1 MTRHT
6 QDVAVR
12 KIGVEEELIL
22 VDPATGELTGVS
34 QRAVRAHEADS
45 DQVTV
50 GVRADGDESQVEEEL
65 FLQQIEVSTSPVES
79 VTDLMREIRR
89 GRKAVA
95 TAAEAAGAA
104 AVAVPTPVLVD
115 PQEDVTPKPRYQRI
129 YDEFGEISRQS
140 LACAM
145 HVHVDVSSEDEAV
158 AVIDR
163 IRPWLPVLTAVSAN
177 SPYWRGR
184 DTGYA
189 SWRTQTWTRWPSNG
203 ARESFGD
210 VETYRWTTQKMID
223 WGAAF
228 DPAMVYFDV
237 RLSEKYPTVEVR
249 VADVCTEVEDAALV
263 AALARALVATAADE
277 DHGDGSPW
285 RGDLLRVAAWRA
297 SRYGLSGQLVHPET
311 FELAPARHVVDAL
324 AEHVGES
331 LDQAG
336 DREFVA
342 DTFEQVLSRGTGA
355 GRQRAIFE
363 ATGELRAV
371 VKDLRERTAASW
383 HEE

>member
-1 MTRHT
+1 M
-6 QDVAVR
+6 R
-12 KIGVEEELIL
+12 KIGVEEELML

-34 QRAVRAHEADS
+34 QQAVRAHQADS
-45 DQVTV
+45 DQVTI
-50 GVRADGDESQVEEEL
+50 GVEVDGGDSLGEEL
-65 FLQQIEVSTSPVES
+65 FLQQIEVATRPVVS
-79 VTDLMREIRR
+79 VSELMREIRR
-89 GRKAVA
+89 CRKAA
-95 TAAEAAGAA
+95 GRAAEAAGAV
-104 AVAVPTPVLVD
+104 AVAVPAPVLVD

-145 HVHVDVSSEDEAV
+145 HVHIDVSNDDEAV
-158 AVIDR
+158 AVVDR
-163 IRPWLPVLTAVSAN
+163 IRPWLPVLTALSAN

-210 VETYRWTTQKMID
+210 VETYRRTTQKMIE

-237 RLSEKYPTVEVR
+237 RLSETYPTVEVR

-263 AALARALVATAADE
+263 AALTRALVTTSAAGTNASTA
-277 DHGDGSPW
+277 W

-297 SRYGLSGQLVHPET
+297 SRHGLSGQLVHPET
-311 FELAPARHVVDAL
+311 FALAPVRDVLNAL
-324 AEHVGES
+324 VEYVGDS
-331 LDQAG
+331 LDDAG
-336 DREFVA
+336 DREFVLDA
-342 DTFEQVLSRGTGA
+342 FEHLLARGNGA
-355 GRQRAIFE
+355 SRQRSVYE
-363 ATGELRAV
+363 ATGGDLQAV
-371 VKDLRERTAASW
+371 VKDLSERTAASW
-383 HEE
+383 TD

>member
-1 MTRHT
+1 M
-6 QDVAVR
+6 R
-12 KIGVEEELIL
+12 KIGVEEELML
-22 VDPATGELTGVS
+22 VDPTTGELTGVS
-34 QRAVRAHEADS
+34 QQALRAHESGS

-50 GVRADGDESQVEEEL
+50 GVEPERGESGLGEEL
-65 FLQQIEVSTSPVES
+65 FLQQIEVSTPPVES
-79 VTDLMREIRR
+79 VTELIREIRHC
-89 GRKAVA
+89 RKAA
-95 TAAEAAGAA
+95 GAAAEAAGAA
-104 AVAVPTPVLVD
+104 VVAVPAPVLVD
-115 PQEDVTPKPRYQRI
+115 PREDVTPRPRYQRI

-145 HVHVDVSSEDEAV
+145 HVHVDVSDDDEAV

-163 IRPWLPVLTAVSAN
+163 IRPWLPVLTALSAN

-203 ARESFGD
+203 ARESFGN
-210 VETYRWTTQKMID
+210 VETYRRTTQKMIE

-237 RLSEKYPTVEVR
+237 RLSETYPTVEVR

-263 AALARALVATAADE
+263 AALARALVTTSAAGDNESTAA
-277 DHGDGSPW
+277 W

-297 SRYGLSGQLVHPET
+297 SRHGLSGQLVHPEK
-311 FELAPARHVVDAL
+311 FSLAPVREVLEAL
-324 AEHVGES
+324 VEHVGES
-331 LDQAG
+331 LDEAG
-336 DREFVA
+336 DREFVLEA
-342 DTFEQVLSRGTGA
+342 VEHLLSRGNGA
-355 GRQRAIFE
+355 SRQRSVFE
-363 ATGELRAV
+363 ATGGDLQAV

-383 HEE
+383 SG